1 MLLSQVIR
9 GVAITGR
16 TDAVGEQL
24 LGRQGGRW
32 AHQWIDGA
40 FPDAAARSHGAPPP
54 VDAAPG
60 SHGAPPPA
68 DAAAA
73 LRALEDLRRRGFVTD
88 DEFERLRT
96 ARGG

>member
-16 TDAVGEQL
+16 TDAVNTRL

-32 AHQWIDGA
+32 TQQWVDSA

-54 VDAAPG
+54 ANAGAADPE
-60 SHGAPPPA
+60 
-68 DAAAA
+68 
-73 LRALEDLRRRGFVTD
+73 LEDLRRRGLVTD
-88 DEFERLRT
+88 DEFERLRRT
-96 ARGG
+96 RGG

>member
-40 FPDAAARSHGAPPP
+40 FPDAAARSHAAPPP
-54 VDAAPG
+54 VDAAG
-60 SHGAPPPA
+60 SHGAPPPAA

-88 DEFERLRT
+88 DEFERLRP
-96 ARGG
+96 AGGG